1 MSIERVN
8 DKKASIVLLLPII
21 LFMIGLLSPSDVLD
35 RLWFGNEFREII
47 EEWAPW
53 VVYRANQTEFSQ
65 VALLMGGGLWFSAIA
80 TIHYCPLSNGSAQV
94 AWWGDAIHGVADIGC
109 MYIVHAGVNG
119 LVLFLSTGY
128 FRD

>member
-8 DKKASIVLLLPII
+8 DKKASIGFLLPII

-35 RLWFGNEFREII
+35 RLWFGNEFREVI

-65 VALLMGGGLWFSAIA
+65 VALLMGG
-80 TIHYCPLSNGSAQV
+80 LS
-94 AWWGDAIHGVADIGC
+94 
-109 MYIVHAGVNG
+109 
-119 LVLFLSTGY
+119 
-128 FRD
+128 